1 MNKKLVVGDPS
12 GAVSLIIYT
21 NYLGHVS
28 EMGGIPLPLFAT
40 FREPPS
46 RSNFYRGS
54 ALAGPGRAREVAAS
68 SKRMHRRNVLRK
80 VEKLKILD
88 FWKSTPRKID
98 FGPVIPRFRENQKI
112 GPGF

>member
-54 ALAGPGRAREVAAS
+54 ALAGPRPGPGSRRLMS
-68 SKRMHRRNVLRK
+68 RTDRRNVLSDSK
-80 VEKLKILD
+80 KLKILD
-88 FWKSTPRKID
+88 F
-98 FGPVIPRFRENQKI
+98 
-112 GPGF
+112 